1 MNIAN
6 SNNNIS
12 ILSGLFRIYDYL
24 NNSRIKTILRNKKYV
39 LIDLLLIFKILILE
53 LLVVLKTYELYIY
66 KNKNI

>member
-24 NNSRIKTILRNKKYV
+24 NNSRNKTILRNKKY
-39 LIDLLLIFKILILE
+39 IFINLLLIFKILILE